1 MKYKENVVAYI
12 LHVEK
17 NFNTIRGLGETVV
30 EPMIVQN
37 VLRSLPLRFDA
48 KVYAIEDLDKIIV
61 DELHEIL
68 TYKGKLSLSVHMKMA
83 HYN

>member
-48 KVYAIEDLDKIIV
+48 KVSTMDKLKDLDKLTI

-68 TYKGKLSLSVHMKMA
+68 TAYEMRTKKEKP
-83 HYN
+83 